1 MGAQIAAGMAYLET
15 QNYIHR
21 DLAARNVLVGEN
33 NVCKIADFGL
43 ARLIKED
50 EYEARYSILKITT
63 PIQDWCK
70 MNYFVKKVILKVL
83 LHPSTQFQTNLQ
95 LCGSYIAILVCKHLY
110 PQSTTFHKIH
120 SAPNSSH
127 SFG

>member
-50 EYEARYSILKITT
+50 EYEARYNILKI
-63 PIQDWCK
+63 
-70 MNYFVKKVILKVL
+70 
-83 LHPSTQFQTNLQ
+83 
-95 LCGSYIAILVCKHLY
+95 
-110 PQSTTFHKIH
+110 KI
-120 SAPNSSH
+120 
-127 SFG
+127 